1 VYLPFDHPYA
11 DNGLQ
16 TFGLA
21 ESLEHLMSRE
31 PAESVD
37 QEVFM
42 DATLDLI
49 TIFFQ

>member
-1 VYLPFDHPYA
+1 VYLPFDRPYA
-11 DNGLQ
+11 DDGLQ

-21 ESLEHLMSRE
+21 ESVEHFMSRE
-31 PAESVD
+31 PSEFVD